1 MITLWNIIIYKP
13 LYNALVGLIDVL
25 PGANIALAVI
35 ILTVIVKVLMLPLN
49 KKSIKSQMAMKE
61 IEPELNKIKKDYP
74 DKQIQAQ
81 KTMALYKERG
91 VNPFSGCLVIL
102 FQFPIIIALYVI
114 FTKGINGGVIDPSL
128 LYSFIKIPS
137 EIGLNFLGTQ
147 VIEKNLIIAILVAV
161 SQYFSLKQI
170 NDLNKPKEGTIIDP
184 NEKLDFAQEFSKNM
198 TKNMTY
204 TLPVIIG
211 IVSYQVS
218 AAVALYFLTSNIVSI
233 VQQTLILRKKN
244 AKK

>member
-1 MITLWNIIIYKP
+1 MITLWNILVYKP

-25 PGANIALAVI
+25 PGANIALAVVV
-35 ILTVIVKVLMLPLN
+35 LTVLVKVLMLPLN

-61 IEPELNKIKKDYP
+61 IEPELNKIKKDFP
-74 DKQIQAQ
+74 DKQVQAQ

-102 FQFPIIIALYVI
+102 LQFPLIIALYLT
-114 FTKGINGGVIDPSL
+114 FAKGINGGVIDTSL
-128 LYSFIKIPS
+128 LYSFIKAPA
-137 EIGLNFLGTQ
+137 EVGLNFFGTL
-147 VIEKNLIIAILVAV
+147 ITEKNLIVAILVAV

-170 NDLNKPKEGTIIDP
+170 NSLNKQKETSVIDP
-184 NEKLDFAQEFSKNM
+184 SEKGDFAQEFSKNM

-204 TLPVIIG
+204 TLPIVIG

-218 AAVALYFLTSNIVSI
+218 AAVALYFLTSNMVSI

-244 AKK
+244 AKG

>member
-1 MITLWNIIIYKP
+1 MITLWNILIYKP
-13 LYNALVGLIDVL
+13 LYNALVALIDVL
-25 PGANIALAVI
+25 PGANLALAVI
-35 ILTVIVKVLMLPLN
+35 VLTVIVKVAMLPLN

-61 IEPELNKIKKDYP
+61 IEPELNKIKKDFP
-74 DKQIQAQ
+74 DKQVQAQ
-81 KTMALYKERG
+81 KTMALYKDRG

-102 FQFPIIIALYVI
+102 LQFPIIIALYVA

-128 LYSFIKIPS
+128 LYSFISAPV
-137 EIGLNFLGTQ
+137 EVGLNFFGTL
-147 VIEKNLIIAILVAV
+147 VTEKNIIVAILVAI

-170 NDLNKPKEGTIIDP
+170 NDLNKGKEGVVDP
-184 NEKLDFAQEFSKNM
+184 NEKQDFAQEFGKNM

-204 TLPVIIG
+204 TLPLVIG

-218 AAVALYFLTSNIVSI
+218 AAVALYFLTSNMVSI

-244 AKK
+244 GKG

>member
-13 LYNALVGLIDVL
+13 LYNALVALIDIL
-25 PGANIALAVI
+25 PGANIAIAVI
-35 ILTVIVKVLMLPLN
+35 LLTVIVKVVMLPLN

-61 IEPELNKIKKDYP
+61 IEPELNKIRKDYP
-74 DKQIQAQ
+74 DKQVQAQ

-102 FQFPIIIALYVI
+102 IQFPIIIALYLI
-114 FTKGINGGVIDPSL
+114 FTKGINGGIIDPSL
-128 LYSFIKIPS
+128 LYSFIKMPA
-137 EIGLNFLGTQ
+137 EVGLNFLGTQ
-147 VIEKNLIIAILVAV
+147 ITEKSLIIAILVAG

-170 NDLNKPKEGTIIDP
+170 NDINKVKNETPVDP
-184 NEKLDFAQEFSKNM
+184 NEKLDFAQEFGKNM

-233 VQQTLILRKKN
+233 VQQTFILKNKN

>member
-13 LYNALVGLIDVL
+13 LYNALVALIDIL
-25 PGANIALAVI
+25 PGANIAIAVI
-35 ILTVIVKVLMLPLN
+35 LLTVIVKVVMLPLN

-61 IEPELNKIKKDYP
+61 IEPELNKIRKDYP
-74 DKQIQAQ
+74 DKQVQAQ

-102 FQFPIIIALYVI
+102 IQFPIIIALYLI
-114 FTKGINGGVIDPSL
+114 FTKGINGGIIDSSL
-128 LYSFIKIPS
+128 LYSFIKIPA
-137 EIGLNFLGTQ
+137 EVGLNFLGIQIT
-147 VIEKNLIIAILVAV
+147 EKSLIIAILVAG

-170 NDLNKPKEGTIIDP
+170 NDINKVKNETPVDP
-184 NEKLDFAQEFSKNM
+184 NEKLDFAQEFGKNM

-233 VQQTLILRKKN
+233 VQQTFILKNKN

>member
-13 LYNALVGLIDVL
+13 LYNALVGLIDIL

-61 IEPELNKIKKDYP
+61 IEPELNKIKKENP
-74 DKQIQAQ
+74 DKQVQAQ

-102 FQFPIIIALYVI
+102 VQFPIIIALYVI
-114 FTKGINGGVIDPSL
+114 FTKGINGGIIDPNL
-128 LYSFIKIPS
+128 LYSFVKMPA

-147 VIEKNLIIAILVAV
+147 IIEKSLVIAILVAV

-170 NDLNKPKEGTIIDP
+170 NDLNKPKEGIVIDP
-184 NEKLDFAQEFSKNM
+184 NEKLDFAQEFGKNM

-204 TLPVIIG
+204 TLPIIIG

-233 VQQTLILRKKN
+233 AQQTLILRKKN

>member
-1 MITLWNIIIYKP
+1 MITLWNILIYKP
-13 LYNALVGLIDVL
+13 LYNALVAVIDIL

-35 ILTVIVKVLMLPLN
+35 ILTVVVKALMLPLN

-102 FQFPIIIALYVI
+102 IQFPIIIALYLI
-114 FTKGINGGVIDPSL
+114 FTKGINGGIIDPSL
-128 LYSFIKIPS
+128 LYSFVKMPT
-137 EIGLNFLGTQ
+137 EVGLNFLGAQIT
-147 VIEKNLIIAILVAV
+147 EKNLIIAILVAA

-170 NDLNKPKEGTIIDP
+170 NDINKPKKEAIIDP
-184 NEKLDFAQEFSKNM
+184 NEKADFAQEFSKNM

-204 TLPVIIG
+204 TLPIIIG

-218 AAVALYFLTSNIVSI
+218 AAVALYFLTSNVVSI

-244 AKK
+244 AQK

>member
-13 LYNALVGLIDVL
+13 LYNALVALIDIL
-25 PGANIALAVI
+25 PGANIAIAVI
-35 ILTVIVKVLMLPLN
+35 LLTVIVKVVMLPLN

-61 IEPELNKIKKDYP
+61 IEPELNKIRKDYP
-74 DKQIQAQ
+74 DKQVQAQ

-102 FQFPIIIALYVI
+102 IQYPIIIALYLI
-114 FTKGINGGVIDPSL
+114 FTKGINGGIIDPSL
-128 LYSFIKIPS
+128 LYSFIKMPA
-137 EIGLNFLGTQ
+137 EVGLNFLGTQ
-147 VIEKNLIIAILVAV
+147 ITEKSLIIAILVAG

-170 NDLNKPKEGTIIDP
+170 NDINKVKNETPVDP
-184 NEKLDFAQEFSKNM
+184 NEKLDFAQEFGKNM

-233 VQQTLILRKKN
+233 VQQTFILKNKN